1 MLRFSTGDLCSLVLP
16 NTRITEFCGRT
27 SMYRFHAWG
36 NNFGQE
42 ATTKFVTLVERHPY
56 LKDLDFIITK
66 SDDEFRVAAV
76 NGVV

>member
-1 MLRFSTGDLCSLVLP
+1 
-16 NTRITEFCGRT
+16 
-27 SMYRFHAWG
+27 MYRFHAWG